1 MIFVTVGTHE
11 QPFDRLI
18 RKVDKLKQKGII
30 KEEVIIQ
37 TGFSTYE
44 PKYCRWSKL
53 LPYQQMVQNVADAR
67 IVITH
72 GGARDIIGSTKKT
85 YDN

>member
-30 KEEVIIQ
+30 KE
-37 TGFSTYE
+37 
-44 PKYCRWSKL
+44 
-53 LPYQQMVQNVADAR
+53 
-67 IVITH
+67 
-72 GGARDIIGSTKKT
+72 
-85 YDN
+85 